1 MKARDVEKGIPS
13 SLNSLAQ
20 GCCALAPGEVLVPCG
35 GILAPDH
42 DGFFPD
48 FAVDVRAS
56 FDEAEPM
63 VERRATRKWGR
74 TGEAW
79 TLKSCLMYVHLH
91 VSKGQ

>member
-1 MKARDVEKGIPS
+1 MKAGEVKKDIPS
-13 SLNSLAQ
+13 SLNSLAR

-48 FAVDVRAS
+48 FVADARAS

-63 VERRATRKWGR
+63 IDGSGEGDDPLARGAGPRTQRKRGD
-74 TGEAW
+74 
-79 TLKSCLMYVHLH
+79 
-91 VSKGQ
+91 